1 MRNFKNHQ
9 LSKFFENNESSD
21 KIKTNYKDQA
31 YQFAGKYSKKNSILL
46 FSFNVV
52 AFADRKQVSIQAQN
66 Q

>member
-21 KIKTNYKDQA
+21 KIKTNFKDQA
-31 YQFAGKYSKKNSILL
+31 YQFSGKYSKNNSILPV
-46 FSFNVV
+46 SFNVV